1 MSHIMTQRFPGSGN
15 QRFISGRA
23 SSAYTPL
30 GPDDPEIIEEAK
42 VLLAQFI
49 KHSTQG
55 ARASSARETNR
66 TNGTSHDRAG
76 RRTAASPSAPSEGL
90 AVVNGRQAMCAKP
103 EGQEPTGASTKKPGP
118 SQTHETARA
127 PLHRQTRGCEP
138 GSSAEPHAKDAPPA
152 LRKRASPT
160 MSTRA
165 RRTPNL
171 TSREN
176 SPGSDMVQPTGIR
189 RSRRSRTGP
198 ANYYQIPAI
207 AKLERDNDHDY
218 QEEDEEEEGTRS
230 CQPAR
235 LASRLRR
242 RDTSTPLCTLEPVKS
257 SPAVRATGARS
268 TRDSIVYSSRTAQII
283 KSPFIAGEAEKRLT
297 RWPYLPGR
305 KTVESLKR
313 LSRDSLQTGII
324 LHVDFDHQ
332 ETTALLALLSFYGV
346 QPPSQ
351 PDTVLADCVIQALS
365 SPKIPSNLS
374 KKLSRLCRLSRAAV
388 EDGVTDTKAWLTK
401 NLISGN
407 NKRSQKVRRLL
418 CKALKINTEGQEFT
432 MPDGQLHPDIAD
444 KIYKLSGCL
453 HHAFHLIKRE
463 RTDVEAFLADARSEN
478 VPTAPYVFRIVQPPS
493 QSSSTRKTT
502 SRHGLSDLIRQ
513 RELGGRALREIQSNT
528 AKNLKLTRTWKGA
541 SNDVIVAAWSPD
553 GTRFA
558 AGATAQCDEHNMEY
572 NRGNNLVWGDLTT
585 NVLTELPDH
594 YIPRPTGRNSV
605 SRTVNDARLF
615 MSVSSMEWYED
626 ALFTASYD
634 NTVKLWDF
642 PNHTARC
649 FKTLRHDSKVE
660 VMARSKFA
668 SNLLATGT
676 NSIGLWQIR
685 ESRYHPLGLS
695 GLRSQKELIPTSL
708 AWGAIPAT
716 QNILLAGLSEKEE
729 GVSRNGFL
737 AAWHVGQ
744 ASVTPMHL
752 LPNSQNIFDIKW
764 HPTLPLFATASAASL
779 GAPRTHRDTRSVV
792 RLYQPFPAEMRM
804 RRTIEFECPALDIND
819 VAICPSSSNYVT
831 ASCTDGVTY
840 VWDSR
845 QPDQILHRLRHGA
858 PLNQIDELIDR
869 EQADVGV
876 RMAIWGAGTDQFYTG
891 ASDGVLKL
899 WDITRSPEDVL
910 VQDVANLQEE
920 IMSGAFSTDKSNLLI
935 GDAAGG
941 IHLLSSGPFSQDEK
955 RSFQFKRAQ
964 VSEEDQSSA
973 ETGVAISRE
982 YTSTG
987 RLVRHPIFGYGKG
1000 PNYDGPFASW
1010 ARPAGTPS
1018 HELAATPLNEES
1030 QIRQFDG
1037 PPLPY
1042 RTGLSAAERAEF
1054 ERRVQLCRIRNQ
1066 RRNVHKRKRECEGVR
1081 LKRDPDGPSSSKIVD
1096 LCSDDEVDAE
1106 ETKPRIARAQYT
1118 PMQYQDIEV
1127 IDLTG
1132 DTDSETVEAADVVK
1146 VAVSERKIHLDEL
1159 ASLLEA
1165 LEEDYWWPDN
1175 KDIDANLDDVD

>member
-1 MSHIMTQRFPGSGN
+1 MTQRFLGSGN
-15 QRFISGRA
+15 QRNIPGRA

-55 ARASSARETNR
+55 TRASSETVTNR
-66 TNGTSHDRAG
+66 INGTSHDRAG
-76 RRTAASPSAPSEGL
+76 RRTAASPSAPAGGQ
-90 AVVNGRQAMCAKP
+90 AVVNGWQATCAEP
-103 EGQEPTGASTKKPGP
+103 EDQNPTGASTKNPEP
-118 SQTHETARA
+118 PQTRETPHSSLRR
-127 PLHRQTRGCEP
+127 HTRGCEP
-138 GSSAEPHAKDAPPA
+138 GSSAEPPA
-152 LRKRASPT
+152 SEALPAARKRASSS
-160 MSTRA
+160 MSKRA

-171 TSREN
+171 PSKEN

-198 ANYYQIPAI
+198 ANYYQIPTLSDFE
-207 AKLERDNDHDY
+207 KEDDHDY
-218 QEEDEEEEGTRS
+218 QDEDEEEEGPRS
-230 CQPAR
+230 YQPAR
-235 LASRLRR
+235 LASHLRR
-242 RDTSTPLCTLEPVKS
+242 RDTSTPICILDRPVRS
-257 SPAVRATGARS
+257 SPAVGSPGVRP
-268 TRDSIVYSSRTAQII
+268 TRDSMVYSSRTAQII
-283 KSPFIAGEAEKRLT
+283 KSPFVAGETEKRLT
-297 RWPYLPGR
+297 RWPYFPGR
-305 KTVESLKR
+305 KTVDSLKR
-313 LSRDSLQTGII
+313 LSRDRLQTGTI

-332 ETTALLALLSFYGV
+332 EITALLALLSFYGA

-351 PDTVLADCVIQALS
+351 PDTALADCAIQALS
-365 SPKIPSNLS
+365 SPSLPFNLP

-388 EDGVTDTKAWLTK
+388 EEGVADTKAWLTE
-401 NLISGN
+401 NLTSGN

-418 CKALKINTEGQEFT
+418 CKALKIDAEGEEFT
-432 MPDGQLHPDIAD
+432 MPDGQLRPDIAD
-444 KIYKLSGCL
+444 KIYKLSRCL
-453 HHAFHLIKRE
+453 QHAFHLSKRE
-463 RTDVEAFLADARSEN
+463 RADIESFVADAREEN
-478 VPTAPYVFRIVQPPS
+478 VATVPYVFRVQPVSESP
-493 QSSSTRKTT
+493 STRKTT
-502 SRHGLSDLIRQ
+502 PRHGLSELMRQ
-513 RELGGRALREIQSNT
+513 REMGGRAHREIQSNT
-528 AKNLKLTRTWKGA
+528 AKNLGVTRTWKGA

-594 YIPRPTGRNSV
+594 CIPRPPGRSSV

-615 MSVSSMEWYED
+615 MSVSSMEWHDD

-642 PNHTARC
+642 PNNTARC
-649 FKTLRHDSKVE
+649 FKTLRHDSRVE

-668 SNLLATGT
+668 DNLLATGT
-676 NSIGLWQIR
+676 NSIGLWHIR
-685 ESRYHPLGLS
+685 ESRYQPLGLS

-708 AWGAIPAT
+708 AWGTIPAT
-716 QNILLAGLSEKEE
+716 QNILLAGMSEKEEE

-744 ASVTPMHL
+744 GIATPMHL

-764 HPTLPLFATASAASL
+764 HPTLPLFVTASAASL
-779 GAPRTHRDTRSVV
+779 GGPRTHRDTRSVV
-792 RLYQPFPAEMRM
+792 RLYQPFPEEMRM

-845 QPDQILHRLRHGA
+845 RPDQILHRLRHGA

-876 RMAIWGAGTDQFYTG
+876 RMAIWGTGTDQFYTG

-899 WDITRSPEDVL
+899 WDITRSPDDVL

-920 IMSGAFSTDKSNLLI
+920 IMSGAFSADKSNLLI

-941 IHLLSSGPFSQDEK
+941 IHVLSSGPFSQDEK

-964 VSEEDQSSA
+964 VSEDRPSA

-987 RLVRHPIFGYGKG
+987 RLVRHPIYGYGKG

-1010 ARPAGTPS
+1010 ARPVGTPS
-1018 HELAATPLNEES
+1018 HELATTPLNEDS
-1030 QIRQFDG
+1030 QIRQFEG
-1037 PPLPY
+1037 PPLAY

-1054 ERRVQLCRIRNQ
+1054 ERRLQLCRIRNQ
-1066 RRNVHKRKRECEGVR
+1066 LRNVHKRKRESGGIR
-1081 LKRDPDGPSSSKIVD
+1081 PKSDPGSSYSNFVD
-1096 LCSDDEVDAE
+1096 LCSDEEMDAE
-1106 ETKPRIARAQYT
+1106 ETKPPIAKAQYAPT
-1118 PMQYQDIEV
+1118 HQDIEV

-1132 DTDSETVEAADVVK
+1132 DTDSETVEAADIVK
-1146 VAVSERKIHLDEL
+1146 RVAVSKTKTKTGRLHFDEL

-1165 LEEDYWWPDN
+1165 LEEDFWWPDN
-1175 KDIDANLDDVD
+1175 KDIDANLDDAD